1 MKLQSQEEKDAFL
14 LECSQHIRRIQ
25 QNSGIKSDRPST
37 TALITDAKIYVLQT
51 IFNAVNE
58 KDVSENDIDLN
69 SLYKDVKKQLNQ
81 GRLSQLPVPDV
92 ILKTLGSF
100 DRTSNTDA
108 VMKSHREVP
117 LNNAFGYFLNLF
129 RKEPL
134 STSFL
139 KRTGFFNVDE
149 KEPSVNSQALDEP
162 KSTL

>member
-1 MKLQSQEEKDAFL
+1 MRLQNQKEKDAFL
-14 LECSQHIRRIQ
+14 HECSQHIRRIQ
-25 QNSGIKSDRPST
+25 QNSGIKSDRST
-37 TALITDAKIYVLQT
+37 ATGSITEAKIQVLQT
-51 IFNAVNE
+51 IYNAVNE
-58 KDVSENDIDLN
+58 KHMPETGIDLN

-81 GRLSQLPVPDV
+81 STLSKLPVPDV
-92 ILKTLGSF
+92 MLKTLGSF

-139 KRTGFFNVDE
+139 KRTGFFDVDE
-149 KEPSVNSQALDEP
+149 KKTSVNSPDSDEP
-162 KSTL
+162 KPIL